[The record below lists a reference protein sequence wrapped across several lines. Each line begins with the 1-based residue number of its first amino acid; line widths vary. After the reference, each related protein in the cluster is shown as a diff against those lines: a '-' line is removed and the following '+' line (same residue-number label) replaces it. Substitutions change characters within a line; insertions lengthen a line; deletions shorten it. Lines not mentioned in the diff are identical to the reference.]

1 MPQFSAPG
9 PALTAER
16 EVAGSISSIRGSYRT
31 LLHVVV
37 TKFNI
42 CRFKMAEVTKGDVC
56 VVTLN

>member
-9 PALTAER
+9 LALTAER
-16 EVAGSISSIRGSYRT
+16 EVAGSISRGSYRT

-42 CRFKMAEVTKGDVC
+42 CRFKMAEITKGDVC
-56 VVTLN
+56 VVALD